1 MTTLEIKHKL
11 YVEEWAK
18 QLRDQQESGM
28 NVKDWCNANNI
39 PLSTFSSHNRA
50 VRQAFMENNDVE
62 GMFKTR
68 DVQPVQ
74 PAQLTLT
81 QVHLESDG
89 SADRQAPDIHIEIRG
104 ISVDINNSADLEHVG
119 YIMGV
124 IMNVK

>member
-1 MTTLEIKHKL
+1 MTTHEIKHKL

-18 QLRDQQESGM
+18 QLRAQQESGL
-28 NVKDWCNANNI
+28 NVQDWCRANNI

-50 VRQAFMENNDVE
+50 VRQAFMESNDVE

-68 DVQPVQ
+68 EVQPVQ
-74 PAQLTLT
+74 PSQLTLT
-81 QVHLESDG
+81 QVHLESSG
-89 SADRQAPDIHIEIRG
+89 HADRPLADIHIEIRG
-104 ISVDINNSADLEHVG
+104 ICVDINNSADLEHVG